1 MSNIKIPCKNKEC
14 NAKILGITAIKTGRY
29 CYPYY
34 NKIEVVKREEYIK
47 ISSCD
52 YCGCYGEFYTEI
64 DVKGN
69 SNGVH

>member
-52 YCGCYGEFYTEI
+52 YCGCYEEFYTEI

-69 SNGVH
+69 STGVH